1 MAQKQLK
8 NDDSRAEVEIPYFEG
23 VCFDPDTYTIH
34 GNYND
39 EVSAHRA
46 KKCWLEAFNQHF
58 NIEKDSDLHIFVEPS
73 NCGSF
78 LLNCRFA
85 SASAKYAF
93 WKCTNNQAPEVQ
105 YVLETAHIPICD
117 SRYDE
122 LLTAPDLRS
131 IFELPMVT
139 NPPASHRP
147 GSKLQK
153 ILDKVLE
160 RN

>member
-1 MAQKQLK
+1 MAQEQLK
-8 NDDSRAEVEIPYFEG
+8 NINSRTEVEIRYFEG

-34 GNYND
+34 GNYSD

-46 KKCWLEAFNQHF
+46 KKCWLDILNQQF
-58 NIEKDSDLHIFVEPS
+58 DIEKDSDLVVFIEPS

-78 LLNCRFA
+78 LLNCRFS

-117 SRYDE
+117 SRYEE
-122 LLTAPDLRS
+122 LLQAPDLRS

-139 NPPASHRP
+139 NPPLAHRP
-147 GSKLQK
+147 ASKLQK